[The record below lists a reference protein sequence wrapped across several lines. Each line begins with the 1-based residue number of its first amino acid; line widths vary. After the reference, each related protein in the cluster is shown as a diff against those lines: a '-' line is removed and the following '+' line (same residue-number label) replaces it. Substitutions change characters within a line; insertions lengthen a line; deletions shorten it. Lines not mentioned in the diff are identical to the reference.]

1 MDVMDIWSNTYYN
14 RSVYAMTLSI
24 LIGVILTVAGIFVSL
39 TTSLLGKRIKSNS
52 AVMVLL
58 FMAVILLV
66 TGISILCVEVK
77 L

>member
-1 MDVMDIWSNTYYN
+1 
-14 RSVYAMTLSI
+14 MTQSI

>member
-1 MDVMDIWSNTYYN
+1 MSQ
-14 RSVYAMTLSI
+14 SI

-58 FMAVILLV
+58 FMAVILLAA
-66 TGISILCVEVK
+66 GISILCVEVK